1 VPQPRGFKP
10 PYHNI
15 GIGMA
20 QVLKIADKIVLAG
33 RRLSIERYSVRV
45 GDKKVIR
52 KRFRILLPEDYNHIW
67 DYIYKNNM
75 RVDIIVMISEEQPQ
89 EQVVEE
95 VEQVVEKV
103 EQQESKSTGNAT
115 K

>member
-1 VPQPRGFKP
+1 
-10 PYHNI
+10 
-15 GIGMA
+15 
-20 QVLKIADKIVLAG
+20 LKIADKIVLAG

-95 VEQVVEKV
+95 A
-103 EQQESKSTGNAT
+103 EQQESKSTGKAT